1 MAHETVEVILRRA
14 REDGHFY
21 QLLQSDP
28 TTALEEYD
36 LTRDERLA
44 LIGRDR
50 AALEQL
56 GVPADWA
63 DWFGV
68 VH

>member
-1 MAHETVEVILRRA
+1 MASEALENVLRRA
-14 REDGHFY
+14 RDDGHFY
-21 QLLQSDP
+21 QLLQSEP
-28 TTALEEYD
+28 TTALEGYD
-36 LTRDERLA
+36 LSEDERLA
-44 LIGRDR
+44 LIQRDR
-50 AALEQL
+50 GALEAL

>member
-1 MAHETVEVILRRA
+1 MASEALASVLRRA
-14 REDGHFY
+14 RDDGHFY
-21 QLLQSDP
+21 QLLQSEP
-28 TTALEEYD
+28 TTALEGYD
-36 LTRDERLA
+36 LSEDERLA
-44 LIGRDR
+44 LIQRDR
-50 AALEQL
+50 GALEVL

>member
-1 MAHETVEVILRRA
+1 MASEVLESVLRRA
-14 REDGHFY
+14 RDDGHFY
-21 QLLQSDP
+21 QLLQSEP
-28 TTALEEYD
+28 TKALEGYD
-36 LTRDERLA
+36 LSEDERLA
-44 LIGRDR
+44 LIQRDR
-50 AALEQL
+50 GALEDL